1 MSSSEDNE
9 ASLSLAGWASRGPS
23 STIDPHECESETWR
37 VLDSD
42 ESDEQDEEHADGY
55 AFLAGGAPSEDIK
68 QVLLDVCSRLAQR
81 GQDEVTAVGLF
92 RRTRK
97 AALIEVRCCC
107 LCDLGEAFSA
117 HRFIQHAAACCATTI
132 GHWRLH
138 AARCSTILLRV
149 PRVRCLASAGQRLS
163 L

>member
-9 ASLSLAGWASRGPS
+9 AHPAQSTRTSARAKRG
-23 STIDPHECESETWR
+23 R

-107 LCDLGEAFSA
+107 LCDLGEAAFSA

-132 GHWRLH
+132 GHLRLH